1 MLKLILKTNLRRKL
15 LGYSFTHA
23 DEDYYV
29 RELASYIHEDPGNL
43 SRELRRMEEDGLYR
57 SRERG
62 RVKFY
67 SLNKAHP
74 LFKELKTIVFKTEG
88 VEGSLR
94 GIVSAAKGVSR
105 AFIYGSYAKGKENA
119 SSDIDL
125 VVTGDFDRDGF
136 TGAVRKLEHN
146 LGRQVNFNAYTDSE
160 FEREKKKR
168 GGFLNLVLKDK
179 IITLKGKA

>member
-1 MLKLILKTNLRRKL
+1 
-15 LGYSFTHA
+15 
-23 DEDYYV
+23 
-29 RELASYIHEDPGNL
+29 
-43 SRELRRMEEDGLYR
+43 MEEDGLYR

-88 VEGSLR
+88 VQGSLR

-105 AFIYGSYAKGKENA
+105 AFIYGSYAKDKENA

-179 IITLKGKA
+179 IIALKGKA